1 MHPESPCTPH
11 FDAQY
16 NPPPANVFLPA
27 RELIFMMSPPPC
39 RIIDGITARET
50 RKTLFRFVPRT
61 RSQSSSLFSCAGPKS
76 PMPALLTRIPTG
88 PSFASVAETSFP
100 TSSARVTSAVCQM
113 TLLVSPRNSS
123 AVACSLSMS
132 RPQMATP
139 APSSAS
145 FIAIARPM
153 PRLPPVTSAILFVRG
168 PPISFASFVLL
179 MPTITILLSSGRP
192 FSCKTHLNIQPQ
204 GPLCVPYENAP
215 GGLDNIKY
223 LGPCRVTPCR
233 FTCAFPIIPKFYETA
248 LYPATAL
255 QVYQTYEQA
264 WSLSEENGMNR
275 TRRMAGLAIIAALCL
290 AISGASSA
298 LAQAPAGQDAGAG
311 KQQYTMAEYNAYQ
324 AAAAERNPAQ
334 QIKLLDDFVAKYP
347 NSALLIYIYPLYYN
361 AYSQLK
367 NWPKVTEYADKLLA
381 LGEKSEAP
389 IRYQA
394 YYARAFAYSNLPPT
408 SQDVKDQAPK
418 ACEAAKAGLKTLGEL
433 KKPDNMSEDDFNKQK
448 QQPAIL
454 FSYTLAQCSMIQKDY
469 QTAIDSYKAVLEK
482 NPDDAITSYKIGQ
495 AYMAMNP
502 PQQMDAFWY
511 FAKAASAKNAN
522 QTQATQ
528 VKSYLRKLIANYQG
542 GNVCDNLVDA
552 ELNELLQLASTSAE
566 RPASYKLISTA
577 DLDAARKDMT
587 IASVIADLKAGG
599 DKAKI
604 TWLAACGLE
613 FPDVPGK
620 LIGVTPGSDAV
631 QLKVAFVTSDAEFD
645 AKTTPDMD
653 VKVVGQPEA
662 AKLEKDNP
670 VRFTGTLAAYDPD
683 PAFMLHWDK
692 AKVNAEDI
700 PKEKEKKSPTK
711 KRPVTK
717 KPGRG

>member
-1 MHPESPCTPH
+1 
-11 FDAQY
+11 
-16 NPPPANVFLPA
+16 
-27 RELIFMMSPPPC
+27 
-39 RIIDGITARET
+39 
-50 RKTLFRFVPRT
+50 
-61 RSQSSSLFSCAGPKS
+61 
-76 PMPALLTRIPTG
+76 
-88 PSFASVAETSFP
+88 
-100 TSSARVTSAVCQM
+100 
-113 TLLVSPRNSS
+113 
-123 AVACSLSMS
+123 
-132 RPQMATP
+132 
-139 APSSAS
+139 
-145 FIAIARPM
+145 
-153 PRLPPVTSAILFVRG
+153 
-168 PPISFASFVLL
+168 
-179 MPTITILLSSGRP
+179 
-192 FSCKTHLNIQPQ
+192 
-204 GPLCVPYENAP
+204 
-215 GGLDNIKY
+215 
-223 LGPCRVTPCR
+223 
-233 FTCAFPIIPKFYETA
+233 
-248 LYPATAL
+248 
-255 QVYQTYEQA
+255 
-264 WSLSEENGMNR
+264 MNR
-275 TRRMAGLAIIAALCL
+275 TCRVAGLAITAALCL
-290 AISGASSA
+290 AISGPSNA

-311 KQQYTMAEYNAYQ
+311 QQKYTMAEYNSYQ
-324 AAAAERNPAQ
+324 ACAAEKNPQAQ
-334 QIKLLDDFVAKYP
+334 VKCLDDFVAKYP

-367 NWPKVTEYADKLLA
+367 NWPKVIEYADKLLA
-381 LGEKSEAP
+381 MGDKVEPP

-394 YYARAFAYSNLPPT
+394 YYARAFAYSNMPANSP
-408 SQDVKDQAPK
+408 DVQNQAPK
-418 ACEAAKAGLKTLGEL
+418 ACDAAKAGLKTLNEL
-433 KKPDNMSEDDFNKQK
+433 KKPDNMSEEDFNKQK

-454 FSYTLAQCSMIQKDY
+454 FNYTLAQCSMIQKDY

-542 GNVCDNLVDA
+542 GNVCDNLIDA
-552 ELNELLQLASTSAE
+552 ELSELLQLASSSAA
-566 RPASYKLISTA
+566 RPDTYKLPGTA

-587 IASVIADLKAGG
+587 IASVITDLKAGG

-604 TWLAACGLE
+604 TWLASCGLE

-620 LIGVTPGSDAV
+620 LIEIAPGTDAV

-662 AKLEKDNP
+662 GKLEKDNP
-670 VRFTGTLAAYDPD
+670 VRFTGTLASYDPE
-683 PAFMLHWDK
+683 PNFMLHWDK

-711 KRPVTK
+711 KRPSTK

>member
-1 MHPESPCTPH
+1 
-11 FDAQY
+11 
-16 NPPPANVFLPA
+16 
-27 RELIFMMSPPPC
+27 
-39 RIIDGITARET
+39 
-50 RKTLFRFVPRT
+50 
-61 RSQSSSLFSCAGPKS
+61 
-76 PMPALLTRIPTG
+76 
-88 PSFASVAETSFP
+88 
-100 TSSARVTSAVCQM
+100 
-113 TLLVSPRNSS
+113 
-123 AVACSLSMS
+123 
-132 RPQMATP
+132 
-139 APSSAS
+139 
-145 FIAIARPM
+145 
-153 PRLPPVTSAILFVRG
+153 
-168 PPISFASFVLL
+168 
-179 MPTITILLSSGRP
+179 
-192 FSCKTHLNIQPQ
+192 
-204 GPLCVPYENAP
+204 
-215 GGLDNIKY
+215 
-223 LGPCRVTPCR
+223 
-233 FTCAFPIIPKFYETA
+233 
-248 LYPATAL
+248 
-255 QVYQTYEQA
+255 
-264 WSLSEENGMNR
+264 MNR
-275 TRRMAGLAIIAALCL
+275 TRRVASLAIIAALCL

-298 LAQAPAGQDAGAG
+298 LAQAPASQDAGAG
-311 KQQYTMAEYNAYQ
+311 QQKYTMAEYNSYQ
-324 AAAAERNPAQ
+324 ACAAEKNPQAQ
-334 QIKLLDDFVAKYP
+334 VKCLDDFVSKYP

-367 NWPKVTEYADKLLA
+367 NWNKVIEYADKLLA
-381 LGEKSEAP
+381 MGDKVEPP

-394 YYARAFAYSNLPPT
+394 YYARAFAYSNMPPN
-408 SQDVKDQAPK
+408 SPEVQAQAPK
-418 ACEAAKAGLKTLGEL
+418 ACEAAKAGLKTLNEL
-433 KKPDNMSEDDFNKQK
+433 KKPDNMSEEDFNKQK

-454 FSYTLAQCSMIQKDY
+454 FNYTLAQCSMIQKDY

-528 VKSYLRKLIANYQG
+528 VKTYLRKLIANYQG

-552 ELNELLQLASTSAE
+552 ELNELLQLASTSAT
-566 RPASYKLISTA
+566 RPDSYKLPSTA

-620 LIGVTPGSDAV
+620 LIEVTPGSDAV

-645 AKTTPDMD
+645 AKTTPDMN

-662 AKLEKDNP
+662 SKLEKDNP
-670 VRFTGTLAAYDPD
+670 VRFTGTLAAYDPE
-683 PAFMLHWDK
+683 PNFMLHWDK

-700 PKEKEKKSPTK
+700 PKEKEKKGATK

>member
-1 MHPESPCTPH
+1 
-11 FDAQY
+11 
-16 NPPPANVFLPA
+16 V
-27 RELIFMMSPPPC
+27 
-39 RIIDGITARET
+39 
-50 RKTLFRFVPRT
+50 
-61 RSQSSSLFSCAGPKS
+61 
-76 PMPALLTRIPTG
+76 
-88 PSFASVAETSFP
+88 
-100 TSSARVTSAVCQM
+100 
-113 TLLVSPRNSS
+113 
-123 AVACSLSMS
+123 
-132 RPQMATP
+132 
-139 APSSAS
+139 
-145 FIAIARPM
+145 
-153 PRLPPVTSAILFVRG
+153 
-168 PPISFASFVLL
+168 
-179 MPTITILLSSGRP
+179 
-192 FSCKTHLNIQPQ
+192 
-204 GPLCVPYENAP
+204 
-215 GGLDNIKY
+215 
-223 LGPCRVTPCR
+223 
-233 FTCAFPIIPKFYETA
+233 
-248 LYPATAL
+248 
-255 QVYQTYEQA
+255 
-264 WSLSEENGMNR
+264 
-275 TRRMAGLAIIAALCL
+275 AGLAITAGLCL
-290 AISGASSA
+290 AISGASIA
-298 LAQAPAGQDAGAG
+298 RAQAPAGQDAGAG
-311 KQQYTMAEYNAYQ
+311 QQKYTMAEYNSYQ
-324 AAAAERNPAQ
+324 ACAAEKNPQAQ
-334 QIKLLDDFVAKYP
+334 VKCLDDFVAKYP
-347 NSALLIYIYPLYYN
+347 NSALLVYIYPLYYN

-367 NWPKVTEYADKLLA
+367 NWPKVIENADKLLA
-381 LGEKSEAP
+381 MGDKVEPP

-394 YYARAFAYSNLPPT
+394 YYARAFAYSNMPPN
-408 SQDVKDQAPK
+408 SPDVQNQAPK
-418 ACEAAKAGLKTLGEL
+418 ACEAAKAGLKTLSEL
-433 KKPDNMSEDDFNKQK
+433 KKPDSMSEEDFNKQK

-454 FSYTLAQCSMIQKDY
+454 FNYTLAQCSMIQKDY

-662 AKLEKDNP
+662 SKLEKDNP
-670 VRFTGTLAAYDPD
+670 VRFTGTLVAYDPE
-683 PAFMLHWDK
+683 PNFMLHWDK

-700 PKEKEKKSPTK
+700 PKEKEKKGTTK
-711 KRPVTK
+711 KRPSTK

>member
-1 MHPESPCTPH
+1 
-11 FDAQY
+11 
-16 NPPPANVFLPA
+16 
-27 RELIFMMSPPPC
+27 
-39 RIIDGITARET
+39 
-50 RKTLFRFVPRT
+50 
-61 RSQSSSLFSCAGPKS
+61 
-76 PMPALLTRIPTG
+76 
-88 PSFASVAETSFP
+88 
-100 TSSARVTSAVCQM
+100 
-113 TLLVSPRNSS
+113 
-123 AVACSLSMS
+123 
-132 RPQMATP
+132 
-139 APSSAS
+139 
-145 FIAIARPM
+145 
-153 PRLPPVTSAILFVRG
+153 
-168 PPISFASFVLL
+168 
-179 MPTITILLSSGRP
+179 
-192 FSCKTHLNIQPQ
+192 
-204 GPLCVPYENAP
+204 
-215 GGLDNIKY
+215 
-223 LGPCRVTPCR
+223 
-233 FTCAFPIIPKFYETA
+233 
-248 LYPATAL
+248 
-255 QVYQTYEQA
+255 
-264 WSLSEENGMNR
+264 MNR
-275 TRRMAGLAIIAALCL
+275 TRRVAGLAITAALCL
-290 AISGASSA
+290 AICGASIA

-311 KQQYTMAEYNAYQ
+311 QQKYTMAEYNSYQ
-324 AAAAERNPAQ
+324 ACAAEKNPQAQ
-334 QIKLLDDFVAKYP
+334 VKCLDDFVAKYP
-347 NSALLIYIYPLYYN
+347 NSALLVYIYPLYYN

-367 NWPKVTEYADKLLA
+367 NWPKVIENADKLLA
-381 LGEKSEAP
+381 MGDKVEPP

-394 YYARAFAYSNLPPT
+394 YYARAFAYSNMPPN
-408 SQDVKDQAPK
+408 SPDVQNQAPK
-418 ACEAAKAGLKTLGEL
+418 ACEAAKAGLKTLSEL
-433 KKPDNMSEDDFNKQK
+433 KKPDSMSEEDFNKQK

-454 FSYTLAQCSMIQKDY
+454 FNYTLAQCSMIQKDY

-653 VKVVGQPEA
+653 VKVVGQSEA
-662 AKLEKDNP
+662 SKLEKDNP
-670 VRFTGTLAAYDPD
+670 VRFTGTLAAYDPE
-683 PAFMLHWDK
+683 PNFMLHWDK

-700 PKEKEKKSPTK
+700 PKEKEKKGTTK
-711 KRPVTK
+711 KRPSTK